1 MKKILCFV
9 LYFFVSIGVS
19 AITVYAHNI
28 TKDISIVDS
37 EIYDVKPIASITKL
51 MTAIVIMESGL
62 PLDEKVTY
70 RGMFFS
76 SKKFTR
82 EELLNLL
89 LVKSDNKAADALA
102 DSNHGKA
109 WFVYQMNRKAEMLGM
124 VNTKFDDPSGLSPKN
139 VSNAVELVTLL
150 NYAYNNEKIR
160 QIASLREY
168 DLHVYD
174 KKNRERLIEVNSTN
188 KNLLSKF
195 DVIEMSKT
203 GTTSLAGKCVVM
215 IVHKREDIF
224 AIVVLG
230 GKTRNDVDNLV
241 KNIINL
247 L

>member
-1 MKKILCFV
+1 MCLNAQ
-9 LYFFVSIGVS
+9 

-28 TKDISIVDS
+28 TKDIPIVDAD
-37 EIYDVKPIASITKL
+37 IYSVRPIASITKL
-51 MTAIVIMESGL
+51 MTAIVIVESGL

-70 RGMFFS
+70 KGMFYS
-76 SKKFTR
+76 NKKFTR

-89 LVKSDNKAADALA
+89 LVKSDNNAANALA
-102 DSNHGKA
+102 ESNHGKS
-109 WFVYQMNRKAEMLGM
+109 WFVYQMNRKAEMLGL
-124 VNTKFDDPSGLSPKN
+124 VNTRFDDPSGLSAKN

-150 NYAYNNEKIR
+150 NYAYGNEKIR
-160 QIASLREY
+160 EIASLREY
-168 DLHVYD
+168 NLHVFD

-203 GTTSLAGKCVVM
+203 GTTSLAGKCVVL
-215 IVHKREDIF
+215 IVNKRNDRF

>member
-1 MKKILCFV
+1 MCLNAQ
-9 LYFFVSIGVS
+9 

-28 TKDISIVDS
+28 TKDIPIVDAD
-37 EIYDVKPIASITKL
+37 IYSVRPIASITKL
-51 MTAIVIMESGL
+51 MTAIVIVESGL

-70 RGMFFS
+70 KGMFYS

-89 LVKSDNKAADALA
+89 LVKSDNNAANALA
-102 DSNHGKA
+102 ESNHGTA

-124 VNTKFDDPSGLSPKN
+124 VNTKFDDPSGLSAKN

-150 NYAYNNEKIR
+150 NYAYGNEKIR
-160 QIASLREY
+160 EIASLREY

-174 KKNRERLIEVNSTN
+174 KKNRERLIEINSTN
-188 KNLLSKF
+188 KNLLTKF
-195 DVIEMSKT
+195 DIIEMSKT
-203 GTTSLAGKCVVM
+203 GTTSLAGKCVVL
-215 IVHKREDIF
+215 IIHKRGDKF

-230 GKTRNDVDNLV
+230 GKTRNDVDSLV

>member
-1 MKKILCFV
+1 M
-9 LYFFVSIGVS
+9 SIFMCLNAQ

-28 TKDISIVDS
+28 TKDIPIVDAD
-37 EIYDVKPIASITKL
+37 IYSVRPIASITKL
-51 MTAIVIMESGL
+51 MTAIVIVESGL

-70 RGMFFS
+70 KGMFYS

-102 DSNHGKA
+102 ESNHGKS
-109 WFVYQMNRKAEMLGM
+109 WFVYQMNRKAEMLGL
-124 VNTKFDDPSGLSPKN
+124 VNTRFDDPSGLSAKN

-150 NYAYNNEKIR
+150 NYAYGNEKIR
-160 QIASLREY
+160 EIASLREY
-168 DLHVYD
+168 NLHVFD
-174 KKNRERLIEVNSTN
+174 KKNREKLVGVNSTN

-195 DVIEMSKT
+195 DIIEMSKT
-203 GTTSLAGKCVVM
+203 GTTSLAGKCVVL
-215 IVHKREDIF
+215 IVNKRNERF

>member
-1 MKKILCFV
+1 MCLNAQ
-9 LYFFVSIGVS
+9 

-28 TKDISIVDS
+28 TKDIPIVDAD
-37 EIYDVKPIASITKL
+37 IYSVRPIASITKL
-51 MTAIVIMESGL
+51 MTAIVIVESGL

-70 RGMFFS
+70 KGMFYS

-102 DSNHGKA
+102 ESNHGKS
-109 WFVYQMNRKAEMLGM
+109 WFVYQMNRKAEMLGL
-124 VNTKFDDPSGLSPKN
+124 VNTRFDDPSGLSAKN

-150 NYAYNNEKIR
+150 NYAYGNEKIR
-160 QIASLREY
+160 EIASLREY
-168 DLHVYD
+168 NLHVFD
-174 KKNRERLIEVNSTN
+174 KKNREKLVGVNSTN

-195 DVIEMSKT
+195 DIIEMSKT
-203 GTTSLAGKCVVM
+203 GTTSLAGKCVVL
-215 IVHKREDIF
+215 IVNKRNERF